1 MWQYPES
8 DCKPHKCIRCDKF
21 LKSIHRVN
29 KPYKC
34 DVLKIHVQNL
44 SRTVATVY
52 ASNVI
57 KWL

>member
-8 DCKPHKCIRCDKF
+8 DCKPYNALNVTKF

-29 KPYKC
+29 KPCKC
-34 DVLKIHVQNL
+34 DVLKIHVQNS

-52 ASNVI
+52 VSYVI